1 MKNLGEIRNLYEFYD
16 SHSGAAATKLQQLVR
31 VGLIDPAQFSKLKR
45 ALTKEDFSKLSR
57 QERDLLLDT
66 FHKLLDHILSNQQL
80 FQKTKSVYASEE
92 LETHD
97 AAHERLIKDGWKQKK
112 PSEPVYEKDGKTKT
126 LLVKDGRVVRTLGE
140 ANRPETYVDDPES
153 QQSMDYSLPV
163 LVILRRKAI
172 RTFPDKKKVGLYF
185 SDKLKRYF
193 SIPSTG
199 DALAEDIIN
208 ETLDLAEAS
217 MGNVFDVLKSIVEN
231 REPSRVTF
239 ADGTTMKVTF
249 VTAHA
254 MMCVYNRLDDPHN
267 KVKFEKM
274 VNKDR
279 PSFMKMLDFTN
290 RHHK

>member
-1 MKNLGEIRNLYEFYD
+1 MKSLTEVRGTLTELFDVR
-16 SHSGAAATKLQQLVR
+16 SGISASKLQQLVR
-31 VGLIDPAQFSKLKR
+31 VGLIDPSQFTRLKR
-45 ALTKEDFSKLSR
+45 ALSKEDFTRLTR

-66 FHKLLDHILSNQQL
+66 FHRLLDHIISNQQL
-80 FQKTKSVYASEE
+80 FQRTKSVYAAEE

-97 AAHERLIKDGWKQKK
+97 AAHERLTREGWKRKK
-112 PSEPVYEKDGKTKT
+112 SSEPVYEKDGKTKT
-126 LLVKDGRVVRTLGE
+126 LLVKDGRVVKTFGE
-140 ANRPETYVDDPES
+140 AKETYVDDPSS
-153 QQSMDYSLPV
+153 QRDINFSLPV
-163 LVILRRKAI
+163 MIVLKRKAI
-172 RTFPDKKKVGLYF
+172 RTFPDRKKVGLYF

-199 DALAEDIIN
+199 DALSEEMDTI
-208 ETLDLAEAS
+208 ELSEAS
-217 MGNVFDVLKSIVEN
+217 NSGNVFDMLKAIAEN
-231 REPSRVTF
+231 REPTRVTF
-239 ADGTTMKVTF
+239 ADGSTMKVSF

-254 MMCVYNRLDDPHN
+254 MMCVYNRLEDPHN